1 MSDFKIFYYD
11 GIPIRFELG
20 DDSVMMCATELGKQF
35 GRSKKPH
42 HWLKTKRAKKA
53 ISAIAEATKLRADTL
68 IRVQYGGIVPGTW
81 MHSDVAIEY
90 ARWLSPKFGAW
101 CTTMIKSMI
110 LDMDKRVMDDK
121 RVDVVDVKFPN
132 RCYMEVLRKD
142 FIQLDTIWK
151 KIGDYLNNSMRAIW
165 KFYRKIIP
173 LTYLGHGKDKKR

>member
-11 GIPIRFELG
+11 GITIRFELG

-35 GRSKKPH
+35 GRSKRPND
-42 HWLKTKRAKKA
+42 WLKTKKAKKT
-53 ISAIAEATKLRADTL
+53 ISAIAETTKIRTGALV
-68 IRVQYGGIVPGTW
+68 RVQNGGVVCGTW

-110 LDMDKRVMDDK
+110 LDMDKRVRDDN

-142 FIQLDTIWK
+142 FVQLDTIWK
-151 KIGDYLNNSMRAIW
+151 KMGGYLDNYMGAIW
-165 KFYRKIIP
+165 KFCLKINQ
-173 LTYLGHGKDKKR
+173 LVHLGHGKDKKK